1 MSIKYLKA
9 ALGVMLTDERISKFL
24 EENDPKA
31 LEEARFSLAETEKEE
46 ENARRVPG
54 TDLAKK
60 VALWCNRSPNDT
72 ILKQFCDE
80 MDRSHPTL
88 QQIFTRLCLRWLY
101 HLSQIQYFDARNEA
115 SVKIAREINEKV
127 DRGLERRQH
136 LPFI

>member
-31 LEEARFSLAETEKEE
+31 LEQARFSLAETEKEE
-46 ENARRVPG
+46 EKAKQFPG

-60 VALWCNRSPNDT
+60 VTLWCNRSPSET
-72 ILKQFCDE
+72 IFKQFCDE
-80 MDRSHPTL
+80 MEQSHPTL
-88 QQIFTRLCLRWLY
+88 QQIFTRLCLHWLY
-101 HLSQIQYFDARNEA
+101 HLSQIQYFDGRNEA
-115 SVKIAREINEKV
+115 SVKVAREIHMKV
-127 DRGLERRQH
+127 DGGLERRQH